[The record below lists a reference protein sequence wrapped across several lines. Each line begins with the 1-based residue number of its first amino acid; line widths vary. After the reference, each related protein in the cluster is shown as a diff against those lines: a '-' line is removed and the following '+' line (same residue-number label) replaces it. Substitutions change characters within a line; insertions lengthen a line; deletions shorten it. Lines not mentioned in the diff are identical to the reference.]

1 MAESFGDRLRRR
13 REQQGIALATVAEQT
28 KIKASLLEALERED
42 FSHWPSGFF
51 GRAFMRAYAEAIG
64 VDPDTVVRECV
75 QSHPE
80 LVESLTPSAAAPA
93 ATRDAASAS
102 GPSSRIREMVEF
114 AARSLSDRL
123 TRRAPEPAA
132 PGLQKAPVVSTAL
145 APTDPD
151 FQAVAQL
158 CTRIA
163 KAGNDDE
170 VAPLLGEAARILDA
184 TGVIIWIWD
193 EASSELRPG
202 FAHGYPPK
210 VLAHVPAVKRDAAN
224 ATAAAFRSGQPC
236 CINSSARARGA
247 LVVPLLTS
255 SGCVGVL
262 AAELPS
268 GSEQAAP
275 IRAVATILAAQLAQF
290 IMGSTSEN
298 RHFVISRASGPLG
311 PSEEM
316 AHARP

>member
-13 REQQGIALATVAEQT
+13 REQQGISLATVAETT
-28 KIKASLLEALERED
+28 KIKASMLEALERED

-64 VDPDTVVRECV
+64 LNPDTVVRDCV
-75 QSHPE
+75 QAHPE
-80 LVESLTPSAAAPA
+80 LVESLTPADAAPTVAQEPASSSGPPSRLREFMGSAAR
-93 ATRDAASAS
+93 T
-102 GPSSRIREMVEF
+102 
-114 AARSLSDRL
+114 LSERW
-123 TRRAPEPAA
+123 TRRAPEPPA
-132 PGLQKAPVVSTAL
+132 PGLQTARAVSTL

-163 KAGNDDE
+163 KAGNADE
-170 VAPLLGEAARILDA
+170 VAPLLAETARILDA

-193 EASSELRPG
+193 QASSELRPG

-210 VLAHVPAVKRDAAN
+210 VLAHVPAVKKDAAN

-247 LVVPLLTS
+247 LVVPLLTP

-275 IRAVATILAAQLAQF
+275 TRAVATILAAQLARF
-290 IMGSTSEN
+290 IMGSACEH
-298 RHFVISRASGPLG
+298 RHFTVSGTSRALG
-311 PSEEM
+311 PPEEM